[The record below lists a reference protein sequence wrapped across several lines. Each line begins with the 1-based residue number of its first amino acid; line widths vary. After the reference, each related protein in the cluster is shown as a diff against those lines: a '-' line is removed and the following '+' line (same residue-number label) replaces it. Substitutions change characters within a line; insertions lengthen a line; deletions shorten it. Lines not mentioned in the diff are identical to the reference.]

1 MRKNR
6 SRLGVSAN
14 VGSVCDSFKLKID
27 AEISVVPVI
36 KIVPV
41 SYGKFVARLVLSL
54 VIPREGERG
63 VQIHLDV
70 CSLLEVWLSSEHVNN
85 RLY

>member
-1 MRKNR
+1 M
-6 SRLGVSAN
+6 
-14 VGSVCDSFKLKID
+14 
-27 AEISVVPVI
+27 PVI

-63 VQIHLDV
+63 VQIHLYV